1 MVQIG
6 TALLAEIE
14 RRLSAVEI
22 APSLKNAQEE
32 FADVRADR

>member
-14 RRLSAVEI
+14 RRPNAVEI
-22 APSLKNAQEE
+22 APSLKNVQEE
-32 FADVRADR
+32 FADARADR